1 MQEMTAPL
9 WHVLQAPELQGPDP
23 DLTVPGYKEHLV
35 EAIVRPLHLVA
46 RAAQTAKLCG
56 STPGC
61 LIAGGTT
68 PQACF
73 DSFHARGLQ
82 LARPVG
88 VMLIAHAED
97 ILSLQS
103 LTVASQ

>member
-1 MQEMTAPL
+1 MRP
-9 WHVLQAPELQGPDP
+9 WHVLQAAELQGPDSG
-23 DLTVPGYKEHLV
+23 LTVPGYKEHLV
-35 EAIVRPLHLVA
+35 EAIVRPLHRVT
-46 RAAQTAKLCG
+46 RAAQTAKLC
-56 STPGC
+56 SSESGC

-68 PQACF
+68 TQACF

-82 LARPVG
+82 LARPGG
-88 VMLIAHAED
+88 VMFSSHAAD